1 MSTSDRSPRP
11 VCSGAGRW
19 AGSSLS
25 RPRFL
30 RSVAVHLAALL
41 FVVGPVAALAQDGGG
56 EGQGQGAGQAKAP
69 PWVAH
74 CTAPARDGPLDCQME
89 QRAVVTQTG
98 QLLIL
103 VTVRVPAETRKPVMA
118 IQVPLSLN
126 LQAGISIDIDGQNA
140 TKLDYQ
146 TCDGQGCYAGM
157 PISDA
162 FLQAMFKGLKLN
174 VTIQNL
180 DKQTL
185 TVPMSLA
192 SFTDFYGRVR

>member
-1 MSTSDRSPRP
+1 MSASDRSSRP

-19 AGSSLS
+19 AGLSLL

-30 RSVAVHLAALL
+30 RSVAARLVAMLL
-41 FVVGPVAALAQDGGG
+41 VVGPVAAFAQDGGG
-56 EGQGQGAGQAKAP
+56 EGQGQGAGQAQAP
-69 PWVAH
+69 PWAAR

-89 QRAVVTQTG
+89 QRAVVTKTG

-126 LQAGISIDIDGQNA
+126 LQAGVGIDIDGQNV

-146 TCDGQGCYAGM
+146 TCDAQGCYAGM

-180 DKQTL
+180 NKQTL
-185 TVPMSLA
+185 TVPMSLGG
-192 SFTDFYGRVR
+192 FTDVYGTVR

>member
-19 AGSSLS
+19 AGLSLL

-30 RSVAVHLAALL
+30 RSVAVRLAALL
-41 FVVGPVAALAQDGGG
+41 FVVGPVAAFAQDGGG

-69 PWVAH
+69 PWAAR

-126 LQAGISIDIDGQNA
+126 LQAGIGIDIDGQNA

-146 TCDGQGCYAGM
+146 TCDAQGCYAGM

-180 DKQTL
+180 NKQTL
-185 TVPMSLA
+185 TVPMSLG

>member
-19 AGSSLS
+19 AGFSLL
-25 RPRFL
+25 RPRL
-30 RSVAVHLAALL
+30 LSSVAARLAAIL
-41 FVVGPVAALAQDGGG
+41 FVVGPVAAFAQDGG
-56 EGQGQGAGQAKAP
+56 EGQGQGAGQAEAP
-69 PWVAH
+69 PWVAR

-98 QLLIL
+98 RLLIL

-126 LQAGISIDIDGQNA
+126 LQAGIGIDIDGQNA

-146 TCDGQGCYAGM
+146 TCDAQGCYAGM

-162 FLQAMFKGLKLN
+162 FLQAMLKGLKLN
-174 VTIQNL
+174 VTIQSLN
-180 DKQTL
+180 KQTL
-185 TVPMSLA
+185 TVPMSLV